1 MSEPLLK
8 EEPVVEEVLDE
19 AQKVVAQI
27 RKATVHAA
35 ALERSVAAAVSNLGV
50 NMLSANEELVQAHRQ
65 LCSVLN
71 LAEVK
76 QRASMERLEKQTR
89 RLLRTAMERVVLIVS
104 ASAAIGAGIGAGVT
118 ALLLH

>member
-8 EEPVVEEVLDE
+8 EEPVVEEVLGE